1 MFAGRLHE
9 LLDAHGLLTREERH
23 VALEKG
29 WISTRLKAPQSHSPR
44 TTQMQSA
51 TEPDVSLL
59 SQWLGN
65 LKEWEESI
73 RPYM

>member
-29 WISTRLKAPQSHSPR
+29 WISTQLKAPRSPR
-44 TTQMQSA
+44 TVPTQSA
-51 TEPDVSLL
+51 TEPDVSLF

-73 RPYM
+73 RPYI